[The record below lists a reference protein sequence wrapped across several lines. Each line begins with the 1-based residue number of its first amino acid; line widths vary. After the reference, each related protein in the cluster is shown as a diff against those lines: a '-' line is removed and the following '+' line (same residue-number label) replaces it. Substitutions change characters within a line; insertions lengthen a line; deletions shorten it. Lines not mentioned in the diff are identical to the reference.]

1 MKKPV
6 SEETVIQFFKEH
18 WDRPSVIRELSTSG
32 LIVHWPWGQ
41 STTGADKIASS
52 LEKNRNR
59 EDYISPKVI
68 FDDIFSYGD
77 RVAFRFHAITPDP
90 NGRNISKD
98 EIGIARMIGEKIAEI
113 WVSWDRQYLSEQK
126 ES

>member
-1 MKKPV
+1 MKKPAN
-6 SEETVIQFFKEH
+6 EETVIQFFKEH
-18 WDRPSVIRELSTSG
+18 WDRPNVIRELSISG
-32 LIVHWPWGQ
+32 LIVHWPWGK
-41 STTGADKIASS
+41 SATGADKIAAS

-59 EDYISPKVI
+59 EDYISPEVI
-68 FDDIFSYGD
+68 IDDIFSCND

-98 EIGIARMIGEKIAEI
+98 EIGIAKMIGDKIAEL